1 VIRAFKSFAQ
11 HKGLNQMTTISKT
24 QTQTEAK
31 GFALYVGIS
40 EQEAK
45 EAGIS
50 LAEIATALR
59 ETIANLVPDKAT
71 ETYATL
77 AIAPATAQGRNLD
90 ITRVALREPKA
101 TATKQQAQEQK
112 QAAKGIVV
120 DLTRKRVFVDGQ
132 NANFTCKEFELL
144 AFLIENTGRTVSRNE
159 IAAIAERCGE
169 PTPNARTIDVHVRRL
184 RGKIEGY
191 EDIVRTARG
200 KGYRFDKHPDVLI
213 EEL

>member
-1 VIRAFKSFAQ
+1 MS
-11 HKGLNQMTTISKT
+11 NTIT
-24 QTQTEAK
+24 ATQTEAK

-40 EQEAK
+40 EAEAQA
-45 EAGIS
+45 AGLS
-50 LAEIATALR
+50 LGEIANALR
-59 ETIANLVPDKAT
+59 STIASLLPEKAS
-71 ETYATL
+71 ETYATV
-77 AIAPATAQGRNLD
+77 AIAPAGAQGRNLD

-101 TATKQQAQEQK
+101 TLVKKQKEEQR

-120 DLTRKRVFVDGQ
+120 DLTRKRIFVDGQ

-144 AFLIENTGRTVSRNE
+144 SFLIENTGRTVSRQE
-159 IAAIAERCGE
+159 IAAISERCGE

-184 RGKIEGY
+184 RGKIAGY

-213 EEL
+213 EQL